1 MTNKPNDVRVSR
13 ETVSFEFRHP
23 ANGEAHT
30 VSVSFEEIAHHMC
43 EVLFEKLCGEF
54 CQCEPVGETNV
65 VDCRCDEYADEFER
79 VKSYAQ
85 PADQQGEPVAWLYMG
100 TNMGN
105 ELSFQRIDHYYRP
118 YVWIGEHDYVKGEPL
133 YRHAQPATAKV
144 VLPERKRELTADG
157 VPLLENLKWN
167 ACLDEVAKLNGG
179 QA

>member
-1 MTNKPNDVRVSR
+1 MTTNPNDVRVSR

-30 VSVSFEEIAHHMC
+30 VSVSLEEIAHHMC

-85 PADQQGEPVAWLYMG
+85 PADQQGDPVGQWSDDDG
-100 TNMGN
+100 ISWCDGN
-105 ELSFQRIDHYYRP
+105 ESSLASARASGWLTRT
-118 YVWIGEHDYVKGEPL
+118 L
-133 YRHAQPATAKV
+133 YRHAQPATAK
-144 VLPERKRELTADG
+144 
-157 VPLLENLKWN
+157 
-167 ACLDEVAKLNGG
+167 LDEQAEFDNWVMDNSMQGVSMFDVWQARAKLNTL
-179 QA
+179 Q